1 MPKGFPEAL
10 SGRARCC
17 GISGDGD
24 HPVLILVRTGAVDGD
39 GSGGGGGIGKCEGAI
54 FTFVDFAFRKAWGH
68 AIGADHAAQG
78 VLIVVGIFHDDGLH
92 GDVTAGPTNA
102 GQRGIIALAVQ
113 IGDGNVPVVAGIRQG
128 YLLHIGVVR
137 R

>member
-1 MPKGFPEAL
+1 MPEGLPEAL
-10 SGRARCC
+10 SGRARC
-17 GISGDGD
+17 GGLPSDGD

-39 GSGGGGGIGKCEGAI
+39 GGGGGGGIGKREGAI
-54 FTFVDFAFRKAWGH
+54 FTFVDLALGKAWGH
-68 AIGADHAAQG
+68 AIGPDHAAQG
-78 VLIVVGIFHDDGLH
+78 VLIVVGIFHDDRLH
-92 GDVTAGPTNA
+92 GGVTAGPANA
-102 GQRGIIALAVQ
+102 GQRSIIALAVQ

>member
-1 MPKGFPEAL
+1 MPEGLPEAL

-17 GISGDGD
+17 GIPGDSD
-24 HPVLILVRTGAVDGD
+24 HPVLILVRAGAVDGD
-39 GSGGGGGIGKCEGAI
+39 GGGGGGGIGKREGTI
-54 FTFVDFAFRKAWGH
+54 FSFIYLALWKARSH
-68 AIGADHAAQG
+68 AIGSDHTAQG
-78 VLIVVGIFHDDGLH
+78 VLVVVGIFHDDRLH

-128 YLLHIGVVR
+128 YLLHIGVALR
-137 R
+137 